1 MHRDAVLIELIRRRA
16 KNRRLNRGSAY
27 LASPPMLLRITISLM
42 PAAAKTADLSLI
54 ICTRNRCGQLVR
66 CFETIQR
73 LKFERPWELIIVDN
87 GSTDA
92 TAVVIQEFVKAAPF
106 PIFYVSQPK
115 LGLGSARNAGLVA
128 ASGEILAFTDDD
140 CYPAPD
146 FLSHV
151 WSAFEDPSLGY
162 VTGRILLHDSADLP
176 IGTNASAEPV
186 TFRRKSFINP
196 GGVQGA
202 NMAFRREVLD
212 EIGGFDPLFG
222 AGALFPAEDLD
233 AASRASAAG
242 WNGQYCPDVVVHHH
256 HGRRAPDSAR
266 MWKSYGLGIGA
277 CYMKLF
283 LRGPE
288 RVRLLRF
295 VCYVHRRDKS
305 PRGFIFWEA
314 VGAVKYAYVRTA
326 QALSRRDLSERI

>member
-1 MHRDAVLIELIRRRA
+1 M
-16 KNRRLNRGSAY
+16 G
-27 LASPPMLLRITISLM
+27 AS
-42 PAAAKTADLSLI
+42 AKTADLSLI

-92 TAVVIQEFVKAAPF
+92 TAVVIQEFIKAAPF
-106 PIFYVSQPK
+106 PIRHVSEPK
-115 LGLGSARNAGLVA
+115 LGLGNARNAGLVA

-146 FLSHV
+146 FLSCV
-151 WSAFEDPSLGY
+151 WSAFQDPSLGY
-162 VTGRILLHDSADLP
+162 VTGRILLHDPADLP
-176 IGTNASAEPV
+176 VATNDSTTPI
-186 TFRRKSFINP
+186 TICGKSFINP

-202 NMAFRREVLD
+202 NMAFRRAVLG

-222 AGALFPAEDLD
+222 AGSLFPAEDLD
-233 AASRASAAG
+233 AAGRASAIG
-242 WNGQYCPDVVVHHH
+242 WKGQYRPEIIVRHH
-256 HGRRAPDSAR
+256 HGRKVSDAALS
-266 MWKSYGLGIGA
+266 WKFYGLGTGA
-277 CYMKLF
+277 CYMKLL

-288 RVRLLRF
+288 RVRLVQF
-295 VCYVHRRDKS
+295 ICYVHRRDRC

-314 VGAVKYAYVRTA
+314 IGAVKYAYVHTA
-326 QALSRRDLSERI
+326 QTLGRWCCSARI

>member
-1 MHRDAVLIELIRRRA
+1 
-16 KNRRLNRGSAY
+16 
-27 LASPPMLLRITISLM
+27 M

-146 FLSHV
+146 FLSRV

-176 IGTNASAEPV
+176 IGTNASTEPV

-202 NMAFRREVLD
+202 NMAFRREVLY

-222 AGALFPAEDLD
+222 AGSLFPAEDLD

-266 MWKSYGLGIGA
+266 MWRSYGLGIGA

-305 PRGFIFWEA
+305 PRGFMFWEA
-314 VGAVKYAYVRTA
+314 VGAAKYAYVRTA
-326 QALSRRDLSERI
+326 QALSRWGRSERI